1 MSNGLVYLRPVQ
13 VAYLRIESIRRK
25 AAQAAWAELEAILTD
40 LHVLANVERAYGF
53 VHNSRRMG
61 CSGEDAYYCAGVE
74 VFPGLPMTPESVL
87 RRTTLP
93 GGAYLRHRHK
103 GSLDAIGGEFTELCG
118 VPQKHADIVLDQRR
132 PLVEVYSM
140 IGPGAIDE
148 ARIELCAP
156 VLPRTSAEA
165 RRQN

>member
-25 AAQAAWAELEAILTD
+25 AVHSAWAELKAILTE
-40 LHVLANVERAYGF
+40 LHVLENVERAYGF
-53 VHNSRRMG
+53 VHNSPRMG
-61 CSGEDAYYCAGVE
+61 CSGDGAYYFAGVQ

-103 GSLDAIGGEFTELCG
+103 GGLDEIGSGFTTLCG
-118 VPQKHADIVLDQRR
+118 GPKGHADIVLDQRR
-132 PLVEVYSM
+132 PLIEVYSM
-140 IGPGAIDE
+140 IGPGVIDE
-148 ARIELCAP
+148 ALTELCAP
-156 VLPRTSAEA
+156 VLPRTSADA
-165 RRQN
+165 RRQR